1 MVTSKIFFAEDRK
14 KGWTRAAVDLAYNGE
29 CRSVSLDLMH
39 AFPIFFKFIKDLQCM
54 VRQCQVPIAS
64 SFSAYSSRIER

>member
-39 AFPIFFKFIKDLQCM
+39 AFPIFF
-54 VRQCQVPIAS
+54 
-64 SFSAYSSRIER
+64 